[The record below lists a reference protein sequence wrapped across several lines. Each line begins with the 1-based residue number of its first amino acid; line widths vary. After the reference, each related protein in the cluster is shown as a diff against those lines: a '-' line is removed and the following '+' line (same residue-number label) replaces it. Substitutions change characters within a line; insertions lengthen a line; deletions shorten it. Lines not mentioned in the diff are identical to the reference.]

1 MTDTICAIATG
12 MSVGAISIIR
22 ISGPDAIIV
31 VNDLFKEKDLTKA
44 QTHTIHYGHLYDNDV
59 LLDEVL
65 VMIMLAPKTYTKE
78 NIVEINC
85 HGGINTT
92 TKILETL
99 LKKNVRLATPGEF
112 TKRAFLNG
120 RISLLEAESVNDLI
134 NAQDDV
140 SRIMA
145 LNNIG
150 GKLTKQI
157 RDIREKMG
165 KVLANIEVNIDY
177 PEYEDEL
184 QVTHDLMHQY
194 LTKFSTD
201 LSLLVDNAKT
211 GKLINN
217 GINVAIIG
225 KPNVGKSSILN
236 FLLDEDKAI
245 VTDIPGTTRDI
256 VEGSVTLN
264 GVRINF
270 IDTAGIRET
279 TDTVEQIGVLKSKE
293 KAEKADLV
301 IYVVNNNEELTAEEI
316 KLLDNLKDKEIIIL
330 VNKNDLIT
338 KIDVEKIKK
347 YDIVY
352 GNTKNFDGLENL
364 KKAIIEKFELEKIV
378 NNDMSY
384 LSNIRQIDLIN
395 KAKEAIDTALKSEKA
410 GMEVDII
417 EIDLKLAWN
426 LLGELIGDAYTD
438 ELVDNIFSN
447 FCLGK

>member
-1 MTDTICAIATG
+1 MTDTICAVATG

-22 ISGPDAIIV
+22 LSGPDAITV
-31 VNDLFKEKDLTKA
+31 VNDLFKEKDLTKV

-65 VMIMLAPKTYTKE
+65 VMIMLAPRTYTKE

-134 NAQDDV
+134 NATNDA
-140 SRIMA
+140 SRIMS

-184 QVTHDLMHQY
+184 QVTHDLMHKY
-194 LTKFSTD
+194 LNQFSND
-201 LSLLVDNAKT
+201 LTLLVDNAKN
-211 GKLINN
+211 GKIINN
-217 GINVAIIG
+217 GINIAIIG

-256 VEGSVTLN
+256 VEGSITLN
-264 GVRINF
+264 GVKINF

-301 IYVVNNNEELTAEEI
+301 IYVVNNNEELTNEEI
-316 KLLDNLKDKEIIIL
+316 KLLHNLKDKEIIIL
-330 VNKNDLIT
+330 VNKNDLPT
-338 KIDVEKIKK
+338 KIDIEKIKQ
-347 YDIVY
+347 YDIIY

-378 NNDMSY
+378 SNDMSY

-395 KAKEAIDTALKSEKA
+395 KAKDAIDNALKSEKN

>member
-22 ISGPDAIIV
+22 LSGPDAITV
-31 VNDLFKEKDLTKA
+31 VNDLFIEKDLTKVR
-44 QTHTIHYGHLYDNDV
+44 THTIHYGHLYDNDI

-99 LKKNVRLATPGEF
+99 LKKNVRLATPGEY

-134 NAQDDV
+134 NATNDA

-201 LSLLVDNAKT
+201 LSLLVDNAKN

-256 VEGSVTLN
+256 VEGSITLN

-301 IYVVNNNEELTAEEI
+301 IYVVNNNEELTEEEI

-330 VNKNDLIT
+330 VNKNDLPT

-395 KAKEAIDTALKSEKA
+395 KAKEAIDTALKSEKD